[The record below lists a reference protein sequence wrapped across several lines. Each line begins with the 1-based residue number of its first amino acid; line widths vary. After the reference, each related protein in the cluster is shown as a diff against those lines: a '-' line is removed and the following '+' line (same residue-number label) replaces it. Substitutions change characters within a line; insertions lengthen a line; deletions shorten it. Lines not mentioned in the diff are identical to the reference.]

1 MNKDIQSIQTYLMNR
16 LEKLNDDNYM
26 KENLKDEISRSNTVS
41 NTALAYIKVVDL
53 QLRIDGLSTKERQTI
68 KRVSK

>member
-41 NTALAYIKVVDL
+41 NTALAYIKVVNL

>member
-41 NTALAYIKVVDL
+41 NTALAYIINL
-53 QLRIDGLSTKERQTI
+53 QLRIDGLTTKERQTI

>member
-41 NTALAYIKVVDL
+41 NTALAYIKVVNL
-53 QLRIDGLSTKERQTI
+53 QLRIDSLTKKERQTI

>member
-41 NTALAYIKVVDL
+41 NTALAYIKVVNL
-53 QLRIDGLSTKERQTI
+53 QLRIDGLTTKERQTI